1 MAGIIDQIAKAVL
14 GQLAFPRIVR
24 VTHSEAGE
32 RGYYIDGEAVT
43 PGSYESTGE
52 LFKEIP
58 VPPVWA
64 DGDGRGVFIPP
75 TKGQMVVVS
84 FVEGNKAYP
93 FVAGVY
99 GEEYRPVDNA
109 SAGQIAIC
117 DASGLRIELAADGG
131 LSISC
136 NGKMCMTM
144 DTAGKCEIKDDK
156 GAVMLID
163 SSKLKVGNST
173 GTVKTLLEQIL
184 DIISGLQTTG
194 TGNMGSPVVSS
205 VLPSVTAQCAAAKA
219 AVGQVF
225 GG

>member
-1 MAGIIDQIAKAVL
+1 MAGIIDQIAKVVL

-24 VTHSEAGE
+24 VTHAEAGE

-52 LFKEIP
+52 LFKEVP

-75 TKGQMVVVS
+75 AEGQMVIVS
-84 FVEGNKAYP
+84 FVEGNKAFP

-99 GEEYRPVDNA
+99 GEEYKPVDKA
-109 SAGQIAIC
+109 SAGQVAIC
-117 DASGLRIELAADGG
+117 DAAGLRIELAADG
-131 LSISC
+131 SISVSC
-136 NGKMCMTM
+136 DGKMELVM
-144 DTAGKCEIKDDK
+144 DTAGKCEIKDDN
-156 GAVMLID
+156 GAVMLIE
-163 SSKLKVGNST
+163 SSKLKVGNAK
-173 GTVKTLLEQIL
+173 GTIKTLLEQIL

-194 TGNMGSPVVSS
+194 TGNMGSPVVSN
-205 VLPSVTAQCAAAKA
+205 VMASVTAQCAAAKT

>member
-93 FVAGVY
+93 FVSGVY
-99 GEEYRPVDNA
+99 GEEYRPVGTA
-109 SAGQIAIC
+109 VAGQIAIC
-117 DASGLRIELAADGG
+117 DAAGLRIELAADGG

-144 DTAGKCEIKDDK
+144 DAAGKCEIKDDN

-163 SSKLKVGNST
+163 SSKLKVGNAAGS
-173 GTVKTLLEQIL
+173 VKTLLEQIL

>member
-1 MAGIIDQIAKAVL
+1 MAGIIEQIAKAVL
-14 GQLAFPRIVR
+14 SQLAFPRIVR
-24 VTHSEAGE
+24 VTHAEAGE
-32 RGYYIDGEAVT
+32 RGYYIDGEAVK
-43 PGSYESTGE
+43 PGSYEATGE

-99 GEEYRPVDNA
+99 GEEYRPIDTAV
-109 SAGQIAIC
+109 AGQIAIC
-117 DASGLRIELAADGG
+117 DAAGLRIELAADGG

-144 DTAGKCEIKDDK
+144 DAAGKCEIKDDK
-156 GAVMLID
+156 GATFLVE
-163 SSKLKVGNST
+163 SSKLKVGNAAGS
-173 GTVKTLLEQIL
+173 VKTLLEQIL

-194 TGNMGSPVVSS
+194 TGNQGAPVFSS
-205 VLPSVTAQCAAAKA
+205 VLPAVTSQCSAAKA
-219 AVGQVF
+219 AVAKVF